1 MDKKDFILNV
11 NNLSYKYTKDK
22 VLEDVSLEVP
32 RGAFLAIVGPNGSGK
47 STLLKLILGLL
58 KTQTG
63 TIELFGENIRQFK
76 DMAEDWFC
84 FSKGEFV

>member
-1 MDKKDFILNV
+1 LDKKDFILNV

-22 VLEDVSLEVP
+22 VLEDVSLVVP

-76 DMAEDWFC
+76 NWQ
-84 FSKGEFV
+84 KIGLILKIQN